1 MGVGDKSEDLE
12 PYFWNPGSTGE
23 FFIYV
28 GVDQNGD
35 GKCEKESIFISEEE
49 RRRLVVWSSGDCKE
63 PFSQIT
69 LQMAS
74 TNPIIIEKHSEPSRL
89 EPAGERGVRGGND
102 PQS

>member
-23 FFIYV
+23 FLIYV

-49 RRRLVVWSSGDCKE
+49 RRRLVVW
-63 PFSQIT
+63 
-69 LQMAS
+69 
-74 TNPIIIEKHSEPSRL
+74 
-89 EPAGERGVRGGND
+89 
-102 PQS
+102 

>member
-35 GKCEKESIFISEEE
+35 GKCEKESIFISEKESE
-49 RRRLVVWSSGDCKE
+49 TGRLVVWW
-63 PFSQIT
+63 FV
-69 LQMAS
+69 LF
-74 TNPIIIEKHSEPSRL
+74 
-89 EPAGERGVRGGND
+89 GV
-102 PQS
+102 